1 MVVSVEGNCECEK
14 TSHNPKFIV
23 LTGGPGAGK
32 TAVLEMVKKYFCSH
46 VKVLPEA
53 ASILF
58 GGGFLRE
65 DTLVAKKSAQKLIY
79 QIQKELELIVADEKC
94 AGLILCD
101 RGSIDGL
108 AYWPDKEELFWETVG
123 SDLRT
128 EMAVYEKVIH
138 LRTPDLSQGYNKQNP
153 IRLESNLEAK
163 KIDERL
169 LEIWSGHPNRIIIE
183 STDNFMEKLSQ
194 AFQEIKKEVPTC
206 CLGKE

>member
-1 MVVSVEGNCECEK
+1 MAIAVEGNCECGEEFHK
-14 TSHNPKFIV
+14 PKFIV

-65 DTLVAKKSAQKLIY
+65 DSLVAKKSAQKLIY
-79 QIQKELELIVADEKC
+79 QIQKELESIVADKKC
-94 AGLILCD
+94 SGLILCD

-108 AYWPDKEELFWETVG
+108 AYWPDKKELFWEAVG
-123 SDLRT
+123 SDLQT
-128 EMAVYEKVIH
+128 EMATYEKVIH
-138 LRTPDLSQGYNKQNP
+138 LRTPGMSQGYNQQNP
-153 IRLESNLEAK
+153 VRVENNFEAHE
-163 KIDERL
+163 IDEKL
-169 LEIWSGHPNRIIIE
+169 LDIWSEHPHRIIID

-194 AFQEIKKEVPTC
+194 AFQEIKKEVPAC
-206 CLGKE
+206 CLKKE